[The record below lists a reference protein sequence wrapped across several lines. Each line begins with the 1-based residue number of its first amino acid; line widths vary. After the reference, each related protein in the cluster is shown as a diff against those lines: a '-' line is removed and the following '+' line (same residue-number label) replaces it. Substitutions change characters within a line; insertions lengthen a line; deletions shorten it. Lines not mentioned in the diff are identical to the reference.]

1 MLLVDTSQILISSAT
16 MEMKLQKVDAGF
28 LRHIFFSKILSI
40 KKKFPEYSD
49 KIVLALDDKDY
60 WRKDVFPFYKG
71 TRKKMREKST
81 IDWDSLFTS
90 LNEVIADLEQLNY
103 YSMVRVSRC
112 EADDVIATICK
123 YSQNNELVKQGLVEE
138 PQLIK
143 IISADTDLAQLQK
156 YKNVSQWSPMQ
167 KKQVKP
173 DDLRYF
179 MFEHIMRGDT
189 GDGVPN
195 ILSPDNSLMDGI
207 RQKPMTEKFI
217 QEVMKMSDP
226 HKELTGEVLRNYQ
239 RNEKLVNL
247 DFIPQSYEDA
257 IIAEYEAQKPKK
269 DKMKLMMY
277 FQQHRM
283 KVLSES
289 LQEF

>member
-1 MLLVDTSQILISSAT
+1 MLLFDTSQILISSAT

-28 LRHIFFSKILSI
+28 LRHIFFSKILAI
-40 KKKFPEYSD
+40 KRKFPEYAD
-49 KIVLALDDKDY
+49 KIVLALDDKNY
-60 WRKDVFPFYKG
+60 WRKDVFPYYKG

-81 IDWDSLFTS
+81 IDWDSMFES
-90 LNEVIADLEQLNY
+90 LNEVIADLQALNY
-103 YSMVRVSRC
+103 YTMVRAPRC
-112 EADDVIATICK
+112 EADDVMATICK
-123 YSQNNELVKQGLVEE
+123 FSQTNNLVRNGLVEE
-138 PQLIK
+138 PELIK

-179 MFEHIMRGDT
+179 MFEHIMRGDV

-217 QEVMKMSDP
+217 QQVMQMKDP
-226 HKELTGEVLRNYQ
+226 HTELTGETLRNFQ

-247 DFIPQSYEDA
+247 DFIPN
-257 IIAEYEAQKPKK
+257 EYVNSILDIYTNQRPKK

-277 FQQHRM
+277 FNKHKM
-283 KVLSES
+283 KVLANS